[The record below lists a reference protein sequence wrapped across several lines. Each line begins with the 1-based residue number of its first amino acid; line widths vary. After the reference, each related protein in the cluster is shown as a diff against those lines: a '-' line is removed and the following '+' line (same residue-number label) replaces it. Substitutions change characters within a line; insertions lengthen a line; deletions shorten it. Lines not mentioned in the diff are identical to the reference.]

1 MQEKINKSI
10 LLIIIG
16 WFYSIGIGIL
26 ISFIDYLFG
35 LEIWRTIIGMLLPE
49 NPLLRIISIP
59 IAAYIFGFLGEFI
72 FPLIDDKKKPS
83 IADVL
88 QNFSNTKKKSS
99 KDWIKSIDKLDEDI
113 EKIKRRDRK
122 FLVKLK
128 DFFDE
133 YKTYIFL
140 FFILSGLSYLLTP

>member
-35 LEIWRTIIGMLLPE
+35 LEIWKTTIGILPE

-59 IAAYIFGFLGEFI
+59 IAAYIFGFLGELI
-72 FPLIDDKKKPS
+72 FPLIDDKKNPS

-133 YKTYIFL
+133 YKIYIIL
-140 FFILSGLSYLLTP
+140 FIILTGTSVLLTP